1 MRGNCLAVV
10 FAALMLS
17 ACQPNTPAFHA
28 TDMSASAASI
38 GGDLALTDHTGR
50 ARTLKDFLGQVVV
63 VFFGYTQCPD
73 VCPTNMSMLREVMT
87 VSVDP
92 ERDTQ
97 ELLAQYVPAFHP
109 SFLGLYGSAEQT
121 AKVAGD
127 FRVFYQKQGKV
138 AGANYTVDHSAGSY
152 VFDASGKLR
161 LYLRHG
167 DSAANIADDLAENG
181 VALALSERR
190 LAPTLLT
197 MPARCNFSRTLGR
210 TSQSATCVCAR

>member
-17 ACQPNTPAFHA
+17 ACQPNKPAFHA

-73 VCPTNMSMLREVMT
+73 VCPTNMSTLREVMT
-87 VSVDP
+87 QLGPDSARVQVLFVSVDP

-167 DSAANIADDLAENG
+167 DSAANIADDL
-181 VALALSERR
+181 RR
-190 LAPTLLT
+190 LL
-197 MPARCNFSRTLGR
+197 RGE
-210 TSQSATCVCAR
+210 

>member
-73 VCPTNMSMLREVMT
+73 VCPTNMSTLREVMT
-87 VSVDP
+87 QLGPDSARVQVLFVSVDP

-167 DSAANIADDLAENG
+167 DSAANIADDL
-181 VALALSERR
+181 RR
-190 LAPTLLT
+190 LL
-197 MPARCNFSRTLGR
+197 RGE
-210 TSQSATCVCAR
+210 

>member
-1 MRGNCLAVV
+1 M
-10 FAALMLS
+10 
-17 ACQPNTPAFHA
+17 
-28 TDMSASAASI
+28 
-38 GGDLALTDHTGR
+38 
-50 ARTLKDFLGQVVV
+50 V

-73 VCPTNMSMLREVMT
+73 VCPTNMSTLREVMT
-87 VSVDP
+87 QLGPDSARVQVLFVSVDP

-167 DSAANIADDLAENG
+167 DSAANIADDL
-181 VALALSERR
+181 RR
-190 LAPTLLT
+190 LL
-197 MPARCNFSRTLGR
+197 RGE
-210 TSQSATCVCAR
+210 